1 MRCRF
6 LCLDDDCGVEFRL
19 LVYSSLCLS
28 LGPEKKNG
36 MKSMVVVYDSGYS
49 FNLFSQP
56 FWGVLLT
63 VTIKP
68 NV

>member
-1 MRCRF
+1 MG
-6 LCLDDDCGVEFRL
+6 DVCGVEFL
-19 LVYSSLCLS
+19 LLEVYSSLCLS

-36 MKSMVVVYDSGYS
+36 MKSMIVVYDCRYS
-49 FNLFSQP
+49 FNMFSQP
-56 FWGVLLT
+56 FLGVLLT